1 MATYSGQ
8 RITFKQ
14 ALESKLKLVPEVM
27 TWDSIPPVEPD
38 KNGNYMIPIPG
49 KTKFVSKEIS
59 EESTTESKT
68 LKD

>member
-1 MATYSGQ
+1 
-8 RITFKQ
+8 
-14 ALESKLKLVPEVM
+14 M

-38 KNGNYMIPIPG
+38 KNGNYTIPIPG